1 MEQDEKAQDTHVS
14 SHEVQVNED
23 VRLDTRIWATF
34 SSLAVLSFTISLE
47 AAVLVPVL
55 PVWFSSSVF
64 FLDIAAKTRRL

>member
-1 MEQDEKAQDTHVS
+1 MEQDEKVQDTHVS
-14 SHEVQVNED
+14 SHEVQVDED

-55 PVWFSSSVF
+55 PV
-64 FLDIAAKTRRL
+64 